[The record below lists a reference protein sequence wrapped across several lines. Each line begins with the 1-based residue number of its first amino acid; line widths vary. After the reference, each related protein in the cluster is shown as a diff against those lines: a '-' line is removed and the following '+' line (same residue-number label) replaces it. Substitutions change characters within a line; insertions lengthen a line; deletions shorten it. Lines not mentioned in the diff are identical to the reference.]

1 MKTKITMRI
10 SRLVALTVAV
20 VVLSSCGSG
29 GNGMS
34 SPSDSTTATPVIMM
48 GTVLKDSGITVNG
61 VAFDARSASI
71 TADNTSRNP
80 GFLDNGMTVKLKG
93 RINDDRLS
101 GIADMIKVL
110 AEVRGEITAVGTD
123 SFTVLGQTILLNGT
137 TAFADVADFAALKA
151 GDRVEV
157 HGMRDAAGNIMATRV
172 ELLGPKDLA
181 VDEIRGIVSNMTATT
196 FDIGGLTIAFSA
208 DTMIEPPGATFG
220 NGDIVEVHLNGTT
233 AIRIEVEDAEDVAF
247 NPAEGQEFEVEGFI
261 SGFTDASGDFKVG
274 DQPVHLAGSVR
285 FRGGDATDLDN
296 NVMVEAEGHLAGG
309 VLLADKITFKDTI
322 RIEANAD
329 KAGSAGVLGL
339 NVAGTSTTRLMD
351 MSGGLAGIA
360 AGDGLKI
367 RGFLGKD
374 KASITAT
381 RVKRLEHPIDAD
393 RVLLQ
398 GPVSSAD
405 ATPGAEKLV
414 IAGITV
420 TISGV
425 HGGQLEVEDHEVP
438 AGDLFGSILLDRTI
452 VKARGSFSGGV
463 LAASRIEIEEK

>member
-1 MKTKITMRI
+1 MKTKSTFRF
-10 SRLVALTVAV
+10 SGLVILATAALF
-20 VVLSSCGSG
+20 LMSCGGSG
-29 GNGMS
+29 NDMS
-34 SPSDSTTATPVIMM
+34 TPAAATQVIMK
-48 GTVLKDSGITVNG
+48 GTLLKDSGISVNG
-61 VAFDARSASI
+61 IAFDARLASI
-71 TADNTSRNP
+71 TADNNAKDP

-101 GIADMIKVL
+101 GIAERIKVL
-110 AEVRGEITAVGTD
+110 AEVRGEITSIGTD
-123 SFTVLGQTILLNGT
+123 SFLVLGQTILVNVT

-172 ELLGPKDLA
+172 ELLGPKELA
-181 VDEIRGIVSNMTATT
+181 ADELRGVVSNMTATT

-208 DTMIEPPGATFG
+208 DTMIEPAGATFG
-220 NGDIVEVHLNGTT
+220 NGDIVEVHLDGTT
-233 AIRIEVEDAEDVAF
+233 AVRIEVEDAEDVAF

-274 DQPVHLAGSVR
+274 DQPVHLAGSIR
-285 FRGGDATDLDN
+285 FRGGDAADLGD

-329 KAGSAGVLGL
+329 KAGSTDVLGL
-339 NVAGTSTTRLMD
+339 NVAVTSATRLID
-351 MSGGLAGIA
+351 LSGGLAGIA
-360 AGDGLKI
+360 AGDSLKI

-374 KASITAT
+374 NASITAT
-381 RVKRLEHPIDAD
+381 RVKRIDQPIDANKI
-393 RVLLQ
+393 LLQ
-398 GPVSSAD
+398 GPVSSFD

-414 IAGITV
+414 IGGITV

-425 HGGQLEVEDHEVP
+425 HGGELEIEDREASP
-438 AGDLFGSILLDRTI
+438 GDLFGSIVLNRTI
-452 VKARGSFSGGV
+452 VKARGSFNGGV
-463 LAASRIEIEEK
+463 LAANKIEIEGK